1 MGIVAAAV
9 RLIVFLLAAS
19 LYNLGVSVF
28 FLLYNLHLLDLGYQ
42 ESFLGLMTG
51 IQTAGSICG
60 TLPAGWFGSRFGLR
74 AALGVTFLGGAL
86 VSVAR
91 AAATGQTVLLVLA
104 FLGGIAL
111 AGWAVSVAPTI
122 SQLVPEAARPRAF
135 SVLMALGIGMGA
147 LAGLAGGRLPQW
159 TSRLLAG
166 LGDPKQLA
174 LWAGAAVVAS
184 ALLPLAAL
192 RLERAPATPP
202 QRPPV
207 PSLDPFLRRYLLAAL
222 PWNLFVG
229 AFPSFFNVYFSRL
242 YGAETS
248 QVGLVFAGAQAAQ
261 VAAVLL
267 APWLFARLGLARG
280 IPVTQVG
287 AAAMLVALAAAPGTG
302 AGMLPAAVA
311 YAGYLSCQWMS
322 DPGWLSLLMN
332 RTAPERRSG
341 GSAWNFFVV
350 FSTHAVAAT
359 AFGAAVTRLGYARP
373 LLAVSLLGLL
383 SAGVFRKSL
392 GETAS
397 EIAAETSAR

>member
-1 MGIVAAAV
+1 M
-9 RLIVFLLAAS
+9 RLIVFLIAAS

-86 VSVAR
+86 VSVVR
-91 AAATGQTVLLVLA
+91 ATATGQTALLALA
-104 FLGGIAL
+104 FFGGVML
-111 AGWAVSVAPTI
+111 AGWAVSVAPAI
-122 SQLVPEAARPRAF
+122 SQLVPEAGRPRAF
-135 SVLMALGIGMGA
+135 SLFSALGIGMGA

-174 LWAGAAVVAS
+174 IWIGAAVVAS
-184 ALLPLAAL
+184 ALIPLAAL
-192 RLERAPATPP
+192 RLERAPTPKP
-202 QRPPV
+202 EQTPV
-207 PSLDPFLRRYLLAAL
+207 RSLDPFLRRYLVAAIA
-222 PWNLFVG
+222 WNLFVG

-248 QVGLVFAGAQAAQ
+248 QVGMVFAGAQAAQ
-261 VAAVLL
+261 VVAVLL
-267 APWLFARLGLARG
+267 APWLFARFGLARG
-280 IPVTQVG
+280 IPVTQTG
-287 AAAMLVALAAAPGTG
+287 AAALLVALAVAPGAG
-302 AGMLPAAVA
+302 ATMLPAAVT
-311 YAGYLSCQWMS
+311 YAGYLSFQWMS
-322 DPGWLSLLMN
+322 EPGWLSLLMN
-332 RTAPERRSG
+332 RTAPERQSG
-341 GSAWNFFVV
+341 ASAWNFFVV

-383 SAGVFRKSL
+383 SAWVFRKLL

-397 EIAAETSAR
+397 EIAAKTCAR